1 MECREAEKQIT
12 YFIQNELSDDDTEAF
27 LNHIRSCDS
36 CRQEMETN
44 YFIVEGL
51 RMLNSGSEEF
61 DVRGTMERA
70 VRQAYQRLR
79 RKRLCLIVRDSVQTL
94 VVLSVLVTV
103 LLECRMLFWR

>member
-36 CRQEMETN
+36 CRREMETN

-61 DVRGTMERA
+61 DVRGTMEHA

-79 RKRLCLIVRDSVQTL
+79 RRRLCLIVRDSVQTL